1 MRGEILYR
9 SIKLR
14 YRLLNMNNKEYLL
27 DFNANKF
34 VFIFPFLYLFTG
46 VKAYEMTYEDSKQI
60 KYDYHKPGFWFN
72 AAPGMGVLLGVLF
85 RPYIELLKIE
95 SSSAINIFLIMML
108 ISLGCV
114 IRLNMSKKAE
124 IKFKMVNEPIVLK
137 IKPRLKDII
146 FVTWGMVFCII
157 CVTASLYILLFYEQN
172 ILFYLGIILFL
183 FLYMIM
189 HFSLYRPG
197 SVEVRK
203 LKAYKRR

>member
-60 KYDYHKPGFWFN
+60 EYDYHKPGFWFN
-72 AAPGMGVLLGVLF
+72 AAPGMGVLLGVLI

-95 SSSAINIFLIMML
+95 SSSAINIFLIIML
-108 ISLGCV
+108 ITLGCV
-114 IRLNMSKKAE
+114 LRLNISKKAE

-137 IKPRLKDII
+137 IKPRLKDVI

-172 ILFYLGIILFL
+172 ILFYLGVILFL

-197 SVEVRK
+197 SVEVRI

>member
-114 IRLNMSKKAE
+114 LRLNMSKKAE

>member
-60 KYDYHKPGFWFN
+60 EYDYRKPGFWFN
-72 AAPGMGVLLGVLF
+72 AAPGMGVLLGVLI

-114 IRLNMSKKAE
+114 LRLNMSKKAE

>member
-14 YRLLNMNNKEYLL
+14 YRLLSMNNKEYLL

-72 AAPGMGVLLGVLF
+72 AASGMGVLLGVLI
-85 RPYIELLKIE
+85 RPYMELLKIE
-95 SSSAINIFLIMML
+95 SSSAINIFLIMMV
-108 ISLGCV
+108 ITLGCV
-114 IRLNMSKKAE
+114 LRLNMSKKAE
-124 IKFKMVNEPIVLK
+124 IKFKMVNEPIILK
-137 IKPRLKDII
+137 IKPRLKDVI

-157 CVTASLYILLFYEQN
+157 CVTASLYILMFYEQN
-172 ILFYLGIILFL
+172 ILFYLGVILFL

-197 SVEVRK
+197 SVEVRI